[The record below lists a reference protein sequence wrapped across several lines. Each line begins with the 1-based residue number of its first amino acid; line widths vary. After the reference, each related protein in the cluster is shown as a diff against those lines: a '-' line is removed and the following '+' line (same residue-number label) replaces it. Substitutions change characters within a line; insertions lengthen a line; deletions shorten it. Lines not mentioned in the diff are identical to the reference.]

1 MGRGQTVPGPMES
14 PSAMQ
19 SNLPARLGALS
30 LVPFFLSSCV
40 FVAKETEKGP
50 LESAGPE
57 APANAAKVEPAGKAD
72 AKAKAAARKA
82 EKRAFDLEIARTE
95 LALAELEVAQ
105 NQRES
110 EQKLTKARENLEEA
124 RRVHEHFVAK
134 LPRELEESQ
143 LGLDRQ
149 TQGKLEAEQE
159 LREMEAT
166 YAKDQFATDTK
177 ELVLMRHR
185 KRLEFAERGLK
196 LAQAEYTDKRDVEL
210 PRQKREQ
217 ERKLREAELSV
228 LDAEH
233 SFERTKLSGQMQLAR
248 KRWAVAELERPA
260 DEDSGKG
267 E

>member
-1 MGRGQTVPGPMES
+1 
-14 PSAMQ
+14 MQ
-19 SNLPARLGALS
+19 FTLPARLGALS
-30 LVPFFLSSCV
+30 LVPLVLSSCV
-40 FVAKETEKGP
+40 LVAKETEKGP
-50 LESAGPE
+50 PDAAGKN
-57 APANAAKVEPAGKAD
+57 APAAAKVEPAGKAE

-105 NQRES
+105 DQREA
-110 EQKLTKARENLEEA
+110 EQKLQKAREGVGEA
-124 RRVHEHFVAK
+124 KRALEHFMAK
-134 LPRELEESQ
+134 LPRELEETQ
-143 LGLDRQ
+143 LNLDRQ

-196 LAQAEYTDKRDVEL
+196 LAQAEFTDQREVEL
-210 PRQKREQ
+210 PKAQ
-217 ERKLREAELSV
+217 REAERRLRETEQS
-228 LDAEH
+228 LMEAEH
-233 SFERTKLSGQMQLAR
+233 AFERTKLSGQMQLAR
-248 KRWAVAELERPA
+248 KRWSVKELERPL
-260 DEDSGKG
+260 DEDDGKG